1 LVEFFSEKNHDMLK
15 KQDPFLRIILRN
27 KDGKKIHK
35 KTTKVVSGGG
45 TSFMYDDTHEYAIS
59 GKHFNL

>member
-1 LVEFFSEKNHDMLK
+1 MLK